1 VPGAPSTPGIRRSGS
16 TVACGSDPSVSILRP
31 NRCGQIGARH
41 LPRTRARH
49 PTRRIHCSLGLRP
62 ERIDTAAKSVR
73 PNRCQVEVGARH
85 LPGTRRQVE
94 VGARHL
100 PRTRRDASNLRA
112 GLEVGARRA
121 GSRCQAPVPGRGGML
136 AICGAGWKS
145 VPGTCPRTRR
155 DASNLRPD
163 WKSVPGTCP
172 RRAGMLAICGRTG
185 SRCQAPAKDAA
196 GC

>member
-112 GLEVGARRA
+112 GLEVGARHLPRTRRDA
-121 GSRCQAPVPGRGGML
+121 SNLRGWLDGNRCQAPAKDAAGLEV
-136 AICGAGWKS
+136 GARHL
-145 VPGTCPRTRR
+145 PRTRR
-155 DASNLRPD
+155 DASNLRPGLEIGARHLP
-163 WKSVPGTCP
+163 KT
-172 RRAGMLAICGRTG
+172 RRC
-185 SRCQAPAKDAA
+185 
-196 GC
+196 

>member
-100 PRTRRDASNLRA
+100 PRTRRDASNLRGWLDGSRCQAPARDAAA
-112 GLEVGARRA
+112 G
-121 GSRCQAPVPGRGGML
+121 GSRCQAPVQGRGGML
-136 AICGAGWKS
+136 AICG
-145 VPGTCPRTRR
+145 
-155 DASNLRPD
+155 
-163 WKSVPGTCP
+163 
-172 RRAGMLAICGRTG
+172 RTG
-185 SRCQAPAKDAA
+185 NRCQAPAQDAA